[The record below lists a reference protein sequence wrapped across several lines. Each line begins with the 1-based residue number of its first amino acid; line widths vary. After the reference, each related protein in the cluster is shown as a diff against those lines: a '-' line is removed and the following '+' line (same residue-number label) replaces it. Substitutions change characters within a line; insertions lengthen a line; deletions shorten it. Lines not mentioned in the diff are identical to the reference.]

1 MADFDFGGVTNTA
14 TNGINRPDNV
24 ATNQY
29 GHATN
34 WYGDGKN
41 ASNGSQVLN
50 FYYDRK
56 GIKAATA
63 KKIFSQF
70 ASHRYMPQNTGKEYK
85 ISVYYNIYDRMPW
98 TDGTWNKE
106 GEKVFSDSFLKF
118 GFLSNRDIADVNEYM
133 YGTDGKGYPTNTYTS
148 NGIRLLENELSSNKV
163 SNKFSTF
170 TAKLDLFGRT
180 LDYTED
186 IELFHDEGTV
196 MRYRNDLGELAN
208 MDYEDAIQLDLL
220 ATPNVMYSGPATS
233 KVTLG
238 DGIGEGAIDN
248 ITQTNAVEESYKI
261 NYELIQKIKDKMLKY
276 RVPKHTSIL
285 TGSVKIGTTP
295 IPPCYIAI
303 VGSNIKL
310 DLENMTRGA
319 TVYTRNYPF
328 IPIERYAGQTSLLDG
343 EIGSCNG
350 IRFVYAEQ
358 LMRESGAGAP
368 VDANYTG
375 NLSYSGTLGNDAKFD
390 VFPIL
395 IPGKDSFATIG
406 LMGRDKIIFGHKAPS
421 QRDTIDQYGVYGF
434 FNYKFWYASII
445 LRPERL
451 LRVNVLASA

>member
-1 MADFDFGGVTNTA
+1 MADFDFGGVTKTQ
-14 TNGINRPDNV
+14 TNGINRPANV
-24 ATNQY
+24 ATNDY

-34 WYGDGKN
+34 WYGDGTD
-41 ASNGSQVLN
+41 ASGGSQVLN

-56 GIKAATA
+56 GIQAATA

-70 ASHRYMPQNTGKEYK
+70 ASHLSMPQNSGKTFK
-85 ISVYYNIYDRMPW
+85 ISAYYNIYDRMPW

-106 GEKVFSDSFLKF
+106 GEKVFSDSFLKY
-118 GFLSNRDIADVNEYM
+118 GFLSGRDIADVDEYM
-133 YGTDGKGYPTNTYTS
+133 YGADKKGYPSKTYTN

-163 SNKFSTF
+163 STKFSTF

-186 IELFHDEGTV
+186 IELFHDSGTI
-196 MRYRNDLGELAN
+196 MRYRQQLGELAG

-220 ATPNVMYSGPATS
+220 SSQNVMYSGPATS
-233 KVTLG
+233 KATLG
-238 DGIGEGAIDN
+238 DGIGEGSVDN
-248 ITQTNAVEESYKI
+248 ITNTNVVEESYKI
-261 NYELIQKIKDKMLKY
+261 NYALIQRINDKLRRY

-295 IPPCYIAI
+295 IPPCYVAI
-303 VGSNIKL
+303 VGANIVT
-310 DLENMTRGA
+310 DLENMIRGA
-319 TVYTRNYPF
+319 NVYNKDYPF
-328 IPIERYAGQTSLLDG
+328 LKVERYASQTSLLDG
-343 EIGSCNG
+343 EVGSCNG

-358 LMRESGAGAP
+358 LMEERGAGAA

-375 NLSYSGTLGNDAKFD
+375 SLSYTGTPGTDAKFD
-390 VFPIL
+390 VFPML
-395 IPGKDSFATIG
+395 IIGKDSFATIG
-406 LMGRDKIIFGHKAPS
+406 LMGRDKIQFGHKAPS

-445 LRPERL
+445 TRPERL
-451 LRVNVLASA
+451 LRINVLASR